1 MKRRYLILP
10 ILTLALILIF
20 ALLPM
25 SFLNAAPVELVS
37 NGDFSGVDYS
47 MWIRNSTSI
56 WVLGGTHGI
65 IADCD
70 AAGTTASIW
79 QAIQTNKKD
88 LWFSFETNR
97 REDEVIRLSIDFM
110 DNGLNI
116 IDVIAINYGKA
127 IDNFPIDGNWYS
139 DSFSVT
145 SATPYENIRISFI
158 VSLDGRAY
166 FDNISLT
173 YDDGSILPEP
183 SIETEEAVK
192 EAADEPIPWVRDHEM
207 TCYQVWI
214 NEDNEF
220 EFVFWWEY
228 ANNNWVKIYD
238 MAGNEVFSIDMPY
251 GAANFIAD
259 LPDGMYT
266 VKTFHNGF
274 ETPIQEFLIGKP

>member
-70 AAGTTASIW
+70 ATGTTASIW

-97 REDEVIRLSIDFM
+97 RVDEDIRLSIDFM

-145 SATPYENIRISFI
+145 SATSYENIRISFI
-158 VSLDGRAY
+158 VSLNGRAY

-173 YDDGSILPEP
+173 YDDGSSTTKPP
-183 SIETEEAVK
+183 SEEAEEEVVIK
-192 EAADEPIPWVRDHEM
+192 PSVRTHAM
-207 TCYQVWI
+207 TCCDVWI
-214 NEDNEF
+214 NQDNDF
-220 EFVFWWEY
+220 EFIFYWEY
-228 ANNNWVKIYD
+228 RDNNWVKIYD
-238 MAGNEVFSIDMPY
+238 MAGNEVFSIDLSIHY
-251 GAANFIAD
+251 SRS
-259 LPDGMYT
+259 
-266 VKTFHNGF
+266 
-274 ETPIQEFLIGKP
+274 